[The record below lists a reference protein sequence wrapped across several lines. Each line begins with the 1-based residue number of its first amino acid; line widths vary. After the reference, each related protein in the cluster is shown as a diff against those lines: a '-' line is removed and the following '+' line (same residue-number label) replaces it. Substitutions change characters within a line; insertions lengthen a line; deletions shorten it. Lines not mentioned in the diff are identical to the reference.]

1 MENIIN
7 KIYEIIKMFLPNLDE
22 TKTKLEIK
30 IQIRKS
36 LNYMNREDFPEK
48 LIEPLAEAMA
58 LSYASEIE
66 AGEIKSIS
74 EGDTRIE
81 YSTGTTQEDKV
92 AISMREQL
100 NRFRKVGTINVS
112 TSIE

>member
-1 MENIIN
+1 MEETVN
-7 KIYEIIKMFLPNLDE
+7 KIYQTINNFLPNLNE
-22 TKTKLEIK
+22 EKTKLEIK
-30 IQIRKS
+30 IQVRKS

-58 LSYASEIE
+58 LGYTSEIE

-81 YSTGTTQEDKV
+81 YTTGATQEDKV
-92 AISMREQL
+92 AVSMREQL
-100 NRFRKVGTINVS
+100 NRFRKVGTVNVS
-112 TSIE
+112 TSIN

>member
-1 MENIIN
+1 MEETVN
-7 KIYEIIKMFLPNLDE
+7 KIYQIINNFLPNLNE
-22 TKTKLEIK
+22 EKTKLEIK
-30 IQIRKS
+30 IQVRKS

-48 LIEPLAEAMA
+48 LIEPLAEAMT

-66 AGEIKSIS
+66 SGGVKSIT

-81 YSTGTTQEDKV
+81 YITGTPQEDKV
-92 AISMREQL
+92 AVSMREQL
-100 NRFRKVGTINVS
+100 NRFRKAGTVNVS